1 MADDDI
7 KCEVLTDEAI
17 KYDLTFKMI
26 IIGDSGVGK
35 SSLTLKATKNKFD
48 DFYNATVGFEFY
60 TFNVKIDDKIIK
72 LQIWDTCGQ
81 EIYRSL
87 ISSFYKN
94 AVIAMI
100 VYSIDR
106 EESFKHL
113 EYWINEIKNNSN
125 PTTRI
130 ILIGNK
136 VDLEEKRQVSKEDGE
151 KLALEHGICDY
162 YETSAKTGFNSQLIF
177 VQSCK
182 ILYKDYFK
190 YKELANDPKMVRVES
205 TDSLPLPSTKKKTG
219 CCS

>member
-26 IIGDSGVGK
+26 IIWDSGVGK

-94 AVIAMI
+94 AAIAMI

-182 ILYKDYFK
+182 ILYKDYLK

-205 TDSLPLPSTKKKTG
+205 TDSLPLPSKKKKTG

>member
-35 SSLTLKATKNKFD
+35 SSLTLKATRNKFD

-94 AVIAMI
+94 SAIAMI

-106 EESFKHL
+106 EESFTHL
-113 EYWINEIKNNSN
+113 EYWINQIKNNSN
-125 PTTRI
+125 PNTRI

-136 VDLEEKRQVSKEDGE
+136 ADLEEKRQVSKEEGE
-151 KLALEHGICDY
+151 KLALEHGICEN

-182 ILYKDYFK
+182 LLYKDYLK
-190 YKELANDPKMVRVES
+190 YKELANEPKMVRVGS
-205 TDSLPLPSTKKKTG
+205 TDSLPHPNNNKKKG
-219 CCS
+219 CC

>member
-26 IIGDSGVGK
+26 IIGDSEVGK
-35 SSLTLKATKNKFD
+35 SSLTLKATRNKFD

-94 AVIAMI
+94 SAIAMI

-106 EESFKHL
+106 EESFTHL
-113 EYWINEIKNNSN
+113 EYWINQIKNNSN
-125 PTTRI
+125 PNTRI

-136 VDLEEKRQVSKEDGE
+136 ADLEEKRQVSKEEGE
-151 KLALEHGICDY
+151 KLALEHGICEN
-162 YETSAKTGFNSQLIF
+162 YETSAKTGFNPQLINYYI
-177 VQSCK
+177 K
-182 ILYKDYFK
+182 II
-190 YKELANDPKMVRVES
+190 
-205 TDSLPLPSTKKKTG
+205 
-219 CCS
+219 

>member
-151 KLALEHGICDY
+151 
-162 YETSAKTGFNSQLIF
+162 N
-177 VQSCK
+177 
-182 ILYKDYFK
+182 
-190 YKELANDPKMVRVES
+190 
-205 TDSLPLPSTKKKTG
+205 
-219 CCS
+219 

>member
-94 AVIAMI
+94 AAIAMI

-106 EESFKHL
+106 EDSFKHL

-125 PTTRI
+125 PSTRI

-151 KLALEHGICDY
+151 KLTLEHGICDY

-182 ILYKDYFK
+182 ILYKDYLK

-205 TDSLPLPSTKKKTG
+205 TDSLPLPSKKKKTG

>member
-35 SSLTLKATKNKFD
+35 SSLTLKATRNKFD

-94 AVIAMI
+94 SAIAMI

-106 EESFKHL
+106 EESFTHL
-113 EYWINEIKNNSN
+113 EYWINQIKNNSN
-125 PTTRI
+125 PNTRI

-151 KLALEHGICDY
+151 KLTLEHGICDY

-182 ILYKDYFK
+182 ILYKDYLK

-205 TDSLPLPSTKKKTG
+205 TDSLPLPSKKKKTG

>member
-35 SSLTLKATKNKFD
+35 SSLTLKATRNKFD

-94 AVIAMI
+94 SAIAMI

-106 EESFKHL
+106 EESFTHL
-113 EYWINEIKNNSN
+113 EYWINQIKNNSN
-125 PTTRI
+125 PNTRI

-136 VDLEEKRQVSKEDGE
+136 ADLEEKRQVSKEEGE
-151 KLALEHGICDY
+151 KLALEHGICEN

-182 ILYKDYFK
+182 LLYKDYLK
-190 YKELANDPKMVRVES
+190 YKELANEPKMVRVGS
-205 TDSLPLPSTKKKTG
+205 TDSLPHPK
-219 CCS
+219 

>member
-35 SSLTLKATKNKFD
+35 SSLTLKATRNKSD

-94 AVIAMI
+94 SAITMI

-106 EESFKHL
+106 EESFTHWNIGL
-113 EYWINEIKNNSN
+113 IK
-125 PTTRI
+125 
-130 ILIGNK
+130 
-136 VDLEEKRQVSKEDGE
+136 
-151 KLALEHGICDY
+151 
-162 YETSAKTGFNSQLIF
+162 
-177 VQSCK
+177 
-182 ILYKDYFK
+182 
-190 YKELANDPKMVRVES
+190 
-205 TDSLPLPSTKKKTG
+205 
-219 CCS
+219 